1 LVQELLVTGM
11 VRHGEASKLLMLP
24 NTLFQTGV
32 IVTIQVQLELLTSNS
47 MAMSTISRAI
57 LSLGIIF
64 ELLGTMLAVGFLQH
78 PRHNQM
84 PKLLHQGVRFA
95 ERLPLVLIS
104 FGIVGLAM
112 VLLMDIFKTSY

>member
-32 IVTIQVQLELLTSNS
+32 IVTIQVQLLTSNS

-104 FGIVGLAM
+104 FGIVGLAV